1 MFLSVINYKLLFCDM
16 CLCDVRLYDGYVM
29 LFWGFGEDGGFWVKD
44 FVGDRFDEGY
54 SDYIDGVGLG

>member
-1 MFLSVINYKLLFCDM
+1 M

-44 FVGDRFDEGY
+44 FVGDWFDEGY